1 LRFSTAEL
9 SLAYRILV
17 PEQRRRVCSAEE
29 VSPRHGQRRDL
40 RLSSA
45 RQKDQ
50 ETLGSQTATPHAE
63 QLGLDVPPASTPRGP
78 QFGLAHLVA
87 HPRDGGQLGGAHQ
100 GQRGPLGLARLGDAP
115 VFALHLTS
123 TRDSATVDSIRAT
136 VDPVAQRRSVPCI
149 VLA

>member
-1 LRFSTAEL
+1 MGNA
-9 SLAYRILV
+9 AIY
-17 PEQRRRVCSAEE
+17 A
-29 VSPRHGQRRDL
+29 

-149 VLA
+149 VLARL